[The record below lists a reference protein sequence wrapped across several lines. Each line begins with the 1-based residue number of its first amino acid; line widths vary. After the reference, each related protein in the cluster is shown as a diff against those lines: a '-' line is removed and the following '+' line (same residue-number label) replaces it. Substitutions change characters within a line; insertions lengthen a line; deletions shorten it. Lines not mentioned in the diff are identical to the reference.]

1 MPTPIARTEACGLW
15 LSTETDDHI
24 FFETRTSPLHQE
36 HIVLH
41 EIGHL
46 LFDHQMLGDGDHA
59 GIGAL
64 LPDLSPR
71 LVQRLLARTNYS
83 TRQEQE
89 AEMLASLIRT
99 HAAARGR
106 GRGPQRCA
114 TTERAE
120 LALGITRD

>member
-1 MPTPIARTEACGLW
+1 MEACGLW

-24 FFETRTSPLHQE
+24 FFEARTSPLHQE

-46 LFDHQMLGDGDHA
+46 LFDHQMLGDGDHG

-83 TRQEQE
+83 TCQEQE

-99 HAAARGR
+99 HATARGR
-106 GRGPQRCA
+106 GPRCA
-114 TTERAE
+114 ATERAE
-120 LALGITRD
+120 RALGITRD